1 MSSGFVSG
9 GTADA
14 PIERSDEWLVAQKEI
29 DANAVRKAEAAR
41 QTEGRSLFETLEANK
56 AAKQD
61 AFEEANRLKNQ
72 FRALDEDEVEFLDSV
87 LESTRADEDRVKR
100 ETAEGLALFRQ
111 QQEEADKKARRGSE
125 GVAVAEAGS
134 PIAEEETWIAGA
146 RKRKRAKEKDVLK
159 GVKIR
164 RSSTANEIG
173 KLSEDAASATG
184 DSPATRKQSTAAP
197 VNATV
202 NPNKATSSSRTQTA
216 AVVKKP
222 PAKPSLGLVDY
233 GSDEDDD

>member
-14 PIERSDEWLVAQKEI
+14 PIERSDEWLAAQKEL

-41 QTEGRSLFETLEANK
+41 QTDGRSLFETLEANK

-87 LESTRADEDRVKR
+87 MESTRAEEYRVKK

-111 QQEEADKKARRGSE
+111 QQEEADKKARRGSD
-125 GVAVAEAGS
+125 GAAA
-134 PIAEEETWIAGA
+134 AEEGA
-146 RKRKRAKEKDVLK
+146 PTVEEENW
-159 GVKIR
+159 IR
-164 RSSTANEIG
+164 RSSTANDE
-173 KLSEDAASATG
+173 KPKPNVPSSTG
-184 DSPATRKQSTAAP
+184 ASPAAKKPSVAETTTQAKPEKASGASSTSP
-197 VNATV
+197 T
-202 NPNKATSSSRTQTA
+202 
-216 AVVKKP
+216 VVKKP
-222 PAKPSLGLVDY
+222 PASAKPALGLVDY